1 MFACPLCSDWLY
13 VRSLCPKC
21 LPIKKIVDIYGV
33 KQVSEAVETIFLRED
48 DKVENKVK
56 HEARRGRSKTRHEG
70 IKGLDGEK

>member
-1 MFACPLCSDWLY
+1 MFSCPLCSDWLY

-33 KQVSEAVETIFLRED
+33 KAVAEATETIFLRED

-56 HEARRGRSKTRHEG
+56 HEVKTRSKSRHEG
-70 IKGLDGEK
+70 VKGLDGEK